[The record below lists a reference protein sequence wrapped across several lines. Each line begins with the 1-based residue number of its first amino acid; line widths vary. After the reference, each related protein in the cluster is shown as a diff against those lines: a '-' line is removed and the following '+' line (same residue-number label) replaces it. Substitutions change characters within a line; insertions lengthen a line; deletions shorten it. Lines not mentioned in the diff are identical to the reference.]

1 MDSMGIPLAF
11 QGNIIVKKNT
21 NLKDQTPYSTTD
33 DISITLYIL
42 SFLCHAQIK
51 HQQTPIVNWLSSTIP
66 NLSLQTT
73 TTAVRTLS
81 STATTAPAINSPQ
94 PP

>member
-33 DISITLYIL
+33 DISI
-42 SFLCHAQIK
+42 S
-51 HQQTPIVNWLSSTIP
+51 VNACP
-66 NLSLQTT
+66 VVPYNC
-73 TTAVRTLS
+73 
-81 STATTAPAINSPQ
+81 
-94 PP
+94 